1 MPVFESFSLFF
12 RSKMWEIVGKKFGKK
27 RQSNNMLREIAR
39 SYRIRRMSDQ
49 ENKTCA
55 FSLSCRTRIS
65 QKKSERLGNGKI
77 RLIAS

>member
-1 MPVFESFSLFF
+1 
-12 RSKMWEIVGKKFGKK
+12 
-27 RQSNNMLREIAR
+27 MLREIAK